1 MKVLRHPV
9 FITSVFLTA
18 ANAALERTGH
28 SIPFLHAYL
37 DDLVCFPVVL
47 SLALA
52 FLRSFV
58 TAADYRLNKVH
69 IVLAVA
75 YFSFVFEWLLPRIS
89 MNYTSDPFDVLAYA
103 AGAFVFARFINASPG
118 RNASTISLT
127 K

>member
-9 FITSVFLTA
+9 FLASVFLTA

-28 SIPFLHAYL
+28 PLPFLHAYL

-58 TAADYRLNKVH
+58 TAADYRLSKAH
-69 IVLAVA
+69 IVLAVV
-75 YFSFVFEWLLPRIS
+75 YFSFLFEWLLPRIS
-89 MNYTSDPFDVLAYA
+89 GNYTSDPLDVLAYA
-103 AGAFVFARFINASPG
+103 AGAFVFARFINTSPG
-118 RNASTISLT
+118 STASTITSR
-127 K
+127 